1 MGKSAQS
8 MLYAAVFVLGGLFAP
23 LRLCAQTAD
32 PQTALS
38 EQPGYADTL
47 KELLQTVRDL
57 KAEVGKLHAQLEQV
71 SEAEASS
78 EAENAR
84 LQQQLAAVMQRIQ
97 VLEGP
102 AKSASLAPKSYQPPQ
117 ARLPEAPSARVGIGE
132 PGQQESIEDQLLRLE
147 EKTDLLDAKVA
158 DQYQT
163 KVESGSKYRLR
174 LSGIFLLNLYG
185 NAGSVDNQDFPEV
198 AEETEPGASD
208 RAFGGSLRQSQINLE
223 GFGPDLAGAHT
234 SADLRFD
241 FAGNLL
247 QGSNGA
253 WMGGARLRTGVFRM
267 DWANT
272 SLVAGQDALF
282 FVPLSPTS
290 LASLA
295 VPAMSYSGN
304 LWGWT
309 PQVRLEHRFAL
320 SGDSQFAL
328 AAGILDQLTGDIPS
342 PGQQREPSWGEQS
355 GQPGY
360 AAHIGWSKKTGSGT
374 WGVGAGGYYGRQ
386 YWGFHRGV
394 DGWTGTVDLRVP
406 INRYFEFT
414 AAYYRGR
421 GVGGFGGG
429 VGQTVL
435 FNGNPGLPS
444 TGAYGLNSQGGWA
457 QLTFKPRQDFSLNAA
472 FGQDNP
478 FASQLRLYP
487 VVPSQYEEPLL
498 KNQSWLVNG
507 IYQLRSNILFSVE
520 FRRYATHDVG
530 PDGYFANSGNLS
542 LGYLF

>member
-1 MGKSAQS
+1 M
-8 MLYAAVFVLGGLFAP
+8 
-23 LRLCAQTAD
+23 
-32 PQTALS
+32 
-38 EQPGYADTL
+38 
-47 KELLQTVRDL
+47 KELLETVREL
-57 KAEVGKLHAQLEQV
+57 KAEVGQLHAQLEQV
-71 SEAEASS
+71 SEAEAKS

-84 LQQQLAAVMQRIQ
+84 LQAQLAAVAQRIQ
-97 VLEGP
+97 ALEGP
-102 AKSASLAPKSYQPPQ
+102 AKSASLAPMGYQPPQ
-117 ARLPEAPSARVGIGE
+117 VRAPEPPPERLGIGE
-132 PGQQESIEDQLLRLE
+132 PGQQESIADQLLRLE
-147 EKTDLLDAKVA
+147 EKTGLLDAKVA

-185 NAGSVDNQDFPEV
+185 NTGSVDNQDFPEI

-223 GFGPDLAGAHT
+223 GFGPDLGGAHT

-247 QGSNGA
+247 PESNGA
-253 WMGGARLRTGVFRM
+253 WMGGVRLRTGVFRM

-342 PGQQREPSWGEQS
+342 PGQERDPSWGEQS

-360 AAHIGWSKKTGSGT
+360 AAHIGWSKKTAGGT

-386 YWGFHRGV
+386 YWGFNRGV

-406 INRYFEFT
+406 IHRYFEFT

-429 VGQTVL
+429 IGQTVL
-435 FNGNPGLPS
+435 FNGHPGLPS

-457 QLTFKPRQDFSLNAA
+457 QLTFKPKQDFSLNAA

-478 FASQLRLYP
+478 FASQLRRYP
-487 VVPSQYEEPLL
+487 VVPSEYPEPLL
-498 KNQSWLVNG
+498 KNQSWFVNG

-530 PDGYFANSGNLS
+530 PDGYFANSANLS